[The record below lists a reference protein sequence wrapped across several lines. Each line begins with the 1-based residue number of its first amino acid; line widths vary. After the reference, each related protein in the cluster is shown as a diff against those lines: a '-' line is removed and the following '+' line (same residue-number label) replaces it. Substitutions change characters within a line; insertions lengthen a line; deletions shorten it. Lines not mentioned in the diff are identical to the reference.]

1 MRSLHLD
8 CETRSPVD
16 LRKTGAYVYFDHP
29 DTDLWCLAYAFDDE
43 PVQLWTPGEP
53 CPEDVAEHINNRGR
67 IVAHNAAFERLAFIK
82 ILGPR
87 YDWPVPKLTQ
97 WYCTMAMALA
107 QALPAALEDACTV
120 TQTAIQ
126 KDAKGGRVMKQM
138 AKPRRPRK
146 GEPADALL
154 WWDDAT
160 RLQILYDY
168 CMTDVEAERLLEK
181 RLRPLSDFE
190 QRIWWLDQ
198 EINDRGVAVD
208 IELCEAALRI
218 VDEQRER
225 LDREMRQ
232 ITNGE
237 VAGTGAVNQIKAFLK
252 DIEDLDVGES
262 LAKDT
267 VIELL
272 IRDDISPRARRVLE
286 LRQEGSKT
294 SVAKIDALLNGT
306 QSDGRS
312 RGLLQYHAA
321 STGRWGGRRFQ
332 PQNIKR
338 PVIEDVN
345 SAIEI
350 VRTGSLDLV
359 EAMYGNALGVVGDCL
374 RGMVIAPKGRKL
386 LAADYS
392 NIEGRVLAWLA
403 GEQWKLE
410 AFQLFDQG
418 KGPDLYKLAYAKA
431 FGMDPDDVDKSQR
444 QVGKVMELACL
455 AEGTLVVTSSGL
467 KPIEQVTIV
476 DELWDGVEWV
486 KHRGL
491 MDNGVREV
499 VNVLGTEA
507 TPDHLIATGL
517 TWRPAQEL
525 VSNGFYRSLARATG
539 TAASS
544 SLVLKEALL
553 AASQACGCSAIAEEN
568 RMSPTSLTFAPVDLH
583 VATNARKNSLRAP
596 GDPGSLNSL
605 GRISIAV
612 CSTGLQQQC
621 GAATTLATPATGT
634 MAGVASGS
642 TSLGKGTARPLS
654 NTSRFWKGTTT
665 RLWSWIASTL
675 TRATSQGILGSYP
688 RPTTTGTEGR
698 SLLSRS
704 ESRSLKR
711 VYDIAHAGPRNR
723 FLVIGATGVPLL
735 VHNCGYQGGVGAFQ
749 VMATGYGVKV
759 GPQWDALKASA
770 PKSALDRVQK
780 AWESRGKASGLDG
793 RTWCAA
799 ELIKTLWR
807 DAHPC
812 SVGFWH
818 EMEDAAIAAVK
829 HGEEYEVG
837 RIRFRKKGSFLFM
850 ELPSGRELAYAF
862 PKIDKLATPWRDE
875 NDEIVYKDTL
885 YFKGTDSV
893 TKQWRVQ
900 TTYGGSLVENAC
912 QAVARDVLADAL
924 LGLEAWGYQT
934 VLTVHDEI
942 VAESSERSG
951 TAEHFSELMTVLPD
965 WADGLPLVAEGYE
978 DRRYRK

>member
-8 CETRSPVD
+8 CETRSPVN
-16 LRKTGAYVYFDHP
+16 LKTTGAYVYFDHP

-53 CPEDVAEHINNRGR
+53 CPEDIAEHIEAKGR
-67 IVAHNAAFERLAFIK
+67 LVAHNASFERLAFAK

-87 YDWPVPKLTQ
+87 YGWPVPKLTQ

-107 QALPAALEDACTV
+107 QALPAGLEDACAV

-138 AKPRRPRK
+138 SKPRRPRK

-160 RLQILYDY
+160 RLQTLYDY

-181 RLRPLSDFE
+181 RLRPLSNFE

-444 QVGKVMELACL
+444 QVGKVMELAL
-455 AEGTLVVTSSGL
+455 
-467 KPIEQVTIV
+467 
-476 DELWDGVEWV
+476 
-486 KHRGL
+486 
-491 MDNGVREV
+491 
-499 VNVLGTEA
+499 
-507 TPDHLIATGL
+507 
-517 TWRPAQEL
+517 
-525 VSNGFYRSLARATG
+525 
-539 TAASS
+539 
-544 SLVLKEALL
+544 
-553 AASQACGCSAIAEEN
+553 
-568 RMSPTSLTFAPVDLH
+568 
-583 VATNARKNSLRAP
+583 
-596 GDPGSLNSL
+596 
-605 GRISIAV
+605 
-612 CSTGLQQQC
+612 
-621 GAATTLATPATGT
+621 
-634 MAGVASGS
+634 
-642 TSLGKGTARPLS
+642 
-654 NTSRFWKGTTT
+654 
-665 RLWSWIASTL
+665 
-675 TRATSQGILGSYP
+675 
-688 RPTTTGTEGR
+688 
-698 SLLSRS
+698 
-704 ESRSLKR
+704 
-711 VYDIAHAGPRNR
+711 
-723 FLVIGATGVPLL
+723 
-735 VHNCGYQGGVGAFQ
+735 GYQGGPGAFQ
-749 VMATGYGVKV
+749 AMAVGYGVKV
-759 GPQWDALKASA
+759 GDQWDELKAAASDRV
-770 PKSALDRVQK
+770 LDRVK
-780 AWESRGKASGLDG
+780 DGWERRGKSSGMEG

-799 ELIKTLWR
+799 ELLKTLWR

-818 EMEDAAIAAVK
+818 EMEKAAIAAVK

-837 RIRFRKKGSFLFM
+837 RIRFRKKGSFLTM
-850 ELPSGRELAYAF
+850 ELPSGRPLYYAF

-924 LGLEAWGYQT
+924 LGLEAWGYRT

>member
-1 MRSLHLD
+1 MRSLHCD
-8 CETRSPVD
+8 IESRSPVD

-53 CPEDVAEHINNRGR
+53 CPEDIAEHIEAKGR
-67 IVAHNAAFERLAFIK
+67 LVAHNASFERLAFIK

-87 YDWPVPKLTQ
+87 YGWPVPKLTQ

-107 QALPAALEDACTV
+107 QALPAGLEDACAV

-160 RLQILYDY
+160 RLDTLYKY

-181 RLRPLSDFE
+181 KLRPLSDFE
-190 QRIWWLDQ
+190 QSIWWLDQ

-237 VAGTGAVNQIKAFLK
+237 VAGTGAVNQIKAFLR

-267 VIELL
+267 VVELL

-444 QVGKVMELACL
+444 QVGKVLEL
-455 AEGTLVVTSSGL
+455 S
-467 KPIEQVTIV
+467 
-476 DELWDGVEWV
+476 
-486 KHRGL
+486 
-491 MDNGVREV
+491 M
-499 VNVLGTEA
+499 
-507 TPDHLIATGL
+507 
-517 TWRPAQEL
+517 
-525 VSNGFYRSLARATG
+525 
-539 TAASS
+539 
-544 SLVLKEALL
+544 
-553 AASQACGCSAIAEEN
+553 
-568 RMSPTSLTFAPVDLH
+568 
-583 VATNARKNSLRAP
+583 
-596 GDPGSLNSL
+596 
-605 GRISIAV
+605 
-612 CSTGLQQQC
+612 
-621 GAATTLATPATGT
+621 
-634 MAGVASGS
+634 
-642 TSLGKGTARPLS
+642 
-654 NTSRFWKGTTT
+654 
-665 RLWSWIASTL
+665 
-675 TRATSQGILGSYP
+675 
-688 RPTTTGTEGR
+688 
-698 SLLSRS
+698 
-704 ESRSLKR
+704 
-711 VYDIAHAGPRNR
+711 
-723 FLVIGATGVPLL
+723 
-735 VHNCGYQGGVGAFQ
+735 GYQSGPGAFQ
-749 VMATGYGVKV
+749 VMATGYGVKI
-759 GPQWDALKASA
+759 GEQWDFLKGGASQQI
-770 PKSALDRVQK
+770 LDRVK
-780 AWESRGKASGLDG
+780 RGWESRGKMSGMDG

-799 ELIKTLWR
+799 ELLKTLWR
-807 DAHPC
+807 DAHPAT
-812 SVGFWH
+812 VRLWRAL
-818 EMEDAAIAAVK
+818 EDAALAAVK
-829 HGEEYEVG
+829 TGEEYEVG
-837 RIRFRKKGSFLFM
+837 KIRFRKKGSFLFM
-850 ELPSGRELAYAF
+850 ELPSGRELSYAF
-862 PKIDKLATPWRDE
+862 PKVDKMATPWRDE

-885 YFKGTDSV
+885 YFKGVDSV
-893 TKQWRVQ
+893 TRQWKVQ

-924 LGLEAWGYQT
+924 IALEAWGYQT

>member
-1 MRSLHLD
+1 VRSLHLD
-8 CETRSPVD
+8 CETRSPVN
-16 LRKTGAYVYFDHP
+16 LKTTGAYVYFDHP

-53 CPEDVAEHINNRGR
+53 CPEDIAEHINNKGR
-67 IVAHNAAFERLAFIK
+67 LVAHNASFERLAFIK

-87 YDWPVPKLTQ
+87 YGWPVPKLTQ
-97 WYCTMAMALA
+97 WYCTMAVALA
-107 QALPAALEDACTV
+107 QALPAGLENACTV

-138 AKPRRPRK
+138 SKPRRPRK

-154 WWDDAT
+154 WWDDAA
-160 RLQILYDY
+160 RLQTLYDY

-267 VIELL
+267 VVELL

-431 FGMDPDDVDKSQR
+431 FGLDPDDVDKGQR
-444 QVGKVMELACL
+444 QVGKVMELAL
-455 AEGTLVVTSSGL
+455 
-467 KPIEQVTIV
+467 
-476 DELWDGVEWV
+476 
-486 KHRGL
+486 
-491 MDNGVREV
+491 
-499 VNVLGTEA
+499 
-507 TPDHLIATGL
+507 
-517 TWRPAQEL
+517 
-525 VSNGFYRSLARATG
+525 
-539 TAASS
+539 
-544 SLVLKEALL
+544 
-553 AASQACGCSAIAEEN
+553 
-568 RMSPTSLTFAPVDLH
+568 
-583 VATNARKNSLRAP
+583 
-596 GDPGSLNSL
+596 
-605 GRISIAV
+605 
-612 CSTGLQQQC
+612 
-621 GAATTLATPATGT
+621 
-634 MAGVASGS
+634 
-642 TSLGKGTARPLS
+642 
-654 NTSRFWKGTTT
+654 
-665 RLWSWIASTL
+665 
-675 TRATSQGILGSYP
+675 
-688 RPTTTGTEGR
+688 
-698 SLLSRS
+698 
-704 ESRSLKR
+704 
-711 VYDIAHAGPRNR
+711 
-723 FLVIGATGVPLL
+723 
-735 VHNCGYQGGVGAFQ
+735 GYQGGPGAFQ
-749 VMATGYGVKV
+749 AMAVGYGVKV
-759 GPQWDALKASA
+759 GDQWDELKAAASDRV
-770 PKSALDRVQK
+770 LDRVK
-780 AWESRGKASGLDG
+780 DGWESRGKSSGMDG

-799 ELIKTLWR
+799 ELLKTLWR

-818 EMEDAAIAAVK
+818 EMEKAAIAAVK
-829 HGEEYEVG
+829 HGGEYEVG
-837 RIRFRKKGSFLFM
+837 KIRFRKEGSFLFM

-893 TKQWRVQ
+893 TRQWKVQ

-924 LGLEAWGYQT
+924 IALDAYGYQT

>member
-43 PVQLWTPGEP
+43 PVQLWVPGEP
-53 CPEDVAEHINNRGR
+53 CPDDVLQHVASGGR
-67 IVAHNAAFERLAFIK
+67 LVAHNASFERLAFIK

-87 YDWPVPKLTQ
+87 YGWPVPKLTQ

-107 QALPAALEDACTV
+107 QALPAGLEDACTV

-146 GEPADALL
+146 DEPADALL
-154 WWDDAT
+154 WWDDKD
-160 RLQILYDY
+160 RLSILYDY

-181 RLRPLSDFE
+181 KLRPLSDFE

-237 VAGTGAVNQIKAFLK
+237 IAGTGAVNQIKSFLR
-252 DIEDLDVGES
+252 DIEALDVGES

-267 VIELL
+267 VVELL

-306 QSDGRS
+306 QADGRS

-338 PVIEDVN
+338 PQIDDVN

-431 FGMDPDDVDKSQR
+431 FGLDPDDVDKGQR
-444 QVGKVMELACL
+444 QVGKVMELAL
-455 AEGTLVVTSSGL
+455 
-467 KPIEQVTIV
+467 
-476 DELWDGVEWV
+476 
-486 KHRGL
+486 
-491 MDNGVREV
+491 
-499 VNVLGTEA
+499 
-507 TPDHLIATGL
+507 
-517 TWRPAQEL
+517 
-525 VSNGFYRSLARATG
+525 
-539 TAASS
+539 
-544 SLVLKEALL
+544 
-553 AASQACGCSAIAEEN
+553 
-568 RMSPTSLTFAPVDLH
+568 
-583 VATNARKNSLRAP
+583 
-596 GDPGSLNSL
+596 
-605 GRISIAV
+605 
-612 CSTGLQQQC
+612 
-621 GAATTLATPATGT
+621 
-634 MAGVASGS
+634 
-642 TSLGKGTARPLS
+642 
-654 NTSRFWKGTTT
+654 
-665 RLWSWIASTL
+665 
-675 TRATSQGILGSYP
+675 
-688 RPTTTGTEGR
+688 
-698 SLLSRS
+698 
-704 ESRSLKR
+704 
-711 VYDIAHAGPRNR
+711 
-723 FLVIGATGVPLL
+723 
-735 VHNCGYQGGVGAFQ
+735 GYQGGPGAFQ
-749 VMATGYGVKV
+749 AMATGYGVKV
-759 GPQWDALKASA
+759 GDQWDELKAAASERV
-770 PKSALDRVQK
+770 LDRVK
-780 AWESRGKASGLDG
+780 DGWERRGKSSGMDG

-799 ELIKTLWR
+799 ELLKTLWR

-812 SVGFWH
+812 SVAFWH
-818 EMEDAAIAAVK
+818 EMENAAIAAVK
-829 HGEEYEVG
+829 TGEEYEVG

-850 ELPSGRELAYAF
+850 ELPSGRELSYAF

-885 YFKGTDSV
+885 YFKGVDSV
-893 TKQWRVQ
+893 TRQWKVQ

-924 LGLEAWGYQT
+924 IALDAYGYQT

-965 WADGLPLVAEGYE
+965 WADGLPLTAEGYE

>member
-1 MRSLHLD
+1 VRSLHLD
-8 CETRSPVD
+8 CETRSPVN
-16 LRKTGAYVYFDHP
+16 LKTTGAYVYFDHP

-53 CPEDVAEHINNRGR
+53 CPEDIAEHIDTKGR
-67 IVAHNAAFERLAFIK
+67 LVAHNASFERLAFAK

-87 YDWPVPKLTQ
+87 YGWPVPKLTQ

-107 QALPAALEDACTV
+107 QALPAGLEDACAV

-138 AKPRRPRK
+138 SKPRRPRK

-160 RLQILYDY
+160 RLDTLYKY

-252 DIEDLDVGES
+252 DVEDLDVGES

-267 VIELL
+267 VVELL

-403 GEQWKLE
+403 GEQWKLD

-444 QVGKVMELACL
+444 QVGKVMELAL
-455 AEGTLVVTSSGL
+455 
-467 KPIEQVTIV
+467 
-476 DELWDGVEWV
+476 
-486 KHRGL
+486 
-491 MDNGVREV
+491 
-499 VNVLGTEA
+499 
-507 TPDHLIATGL
+507 
-517 TWRPAQEL
+517 
-525 VSNGFYRSLARATG
+525 
-539 TAASS
+539 
-544 SLVLKEALL
+544 
-553 AASQACGCSAIAEEN
+553 
-568 RMSPTSLTFAPVDLH
+568 
-583 VATNARKNSLRAP
+583 
-596 GDPGSLNSL
+596 
-605 GRISIAV
+605 
-612 CSTGLQQQC
+612 
-621 GAATTLATPATGT
+621 
-634 MAGVASGS
+634 
-642 TSLGKGTARPLS
+642 
-654 NTSRFWKGTTT
+654 
-665 RLWSWIASTL
+665 
-675 TRATSQGILGSYP
+675 
-688 RPTTTGTEGR
+688 
-698 SLLSRS
+698 
-704 ESRSLKR
+704 
-711 VYDIAHAGPRNR
+711 
-723 FLVIGATGVPLL
+723 
-735 VHNCGYQGGVGAFQ
+735 GYQGGPGAFQ
-749 VMATGYGVKV
+749 AMAVGYGVKV
-759 GPQWDALKASA
+759 GDQWDELKAAASERV
-770 PKSALDRVQK
+770 LDRVK
-780 AWESRGKASGLDG
+780 HGWESRGKSSGMDG

-799 ELIKTLWR
+799 ELLKTLWR

-812 SVGFWH
+812 SVAFWH

-829 HGEEYEVG
+829 TGEEFEVG
-837 RIRFRKKGSFLFM
+837 KIRFRKKGSFLFM

-893 TKQWRVQ
+893 TRQWKVQ

-924 LGLEAWGYQT
+924 LGLEAWGYRT